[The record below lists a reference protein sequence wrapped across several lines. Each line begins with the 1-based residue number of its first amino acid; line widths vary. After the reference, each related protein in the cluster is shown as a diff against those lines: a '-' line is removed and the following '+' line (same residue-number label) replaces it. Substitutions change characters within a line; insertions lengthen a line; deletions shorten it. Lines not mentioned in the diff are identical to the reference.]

1 MIDFKHARENMVDCQ
16 VRTSDVTEHA
26 LISAM
31 LSVPREEFVPSNM
44 TSLAYIDEDI
54 NLDKIAGSGRYLMQA
69 ASFAKL
75 AQMAQ
80 IEETDFV
87 LVVGTGSGYSSAVLS
102 LMASSVVTIEED
114 AELAKFASEK
124 LAELGFTNVAV
135 LVDDLET
142 GYAKEAPFDVI
153 FFDGAIQTLPEAFF
167 NQLAEGGRLICVEG
181 LGNAASAKV
190 YLKRDGIVSDRKVT
204 NCAIKPLPGF
214 IKKEEFAL

>member
-31 LSVPREEFVPSNM
+31 LSVPREEFVPSSM

-80 IEETDFV
+80 VEKNDFV
-87 LVVGTGSGYSSAVLS
+87 LVVGAGSGYSSAVIS

-114 AELAKFASEK
+114 VELAKFASEK
-124 LAELGFTNVAV
+124 LAELGFLNVAV

-153 FFDGAIQTLPEAFF
+153 FFDGAIQTLPEVFF
-167 NQLAEGGRLICVEG
+167 SQLAEGGRLICVEG

-190 YLKRDGIVSDRKVT
+190 YLKRDGIVSDRKVM
-204 NCAIKPLPGF
+204 NCSIKPLPGF
-214 IKKEEFAL
+214 IKKEEFAF